1 MRIILLLAFFIIPL
15 TFFGQETK
23 EVEGEFTYISEDA
36 YESVASA
43 KRKALERAQADI
55 LRKAFGESIY
65 QNNYTLVEN
74 GDGHSSIQFVSSGG
88 SEVRGEWL
96 ETIDDPIYDINYK
109 DGFLVVKVAI
119 KGLVRQ
125 VIAAGV
131 SFSAKILRNGTEDK
145 FESDNFKSD
154 DDFYISFQSS
164 SDGFV
169 AVYLIDDDGIAN
181 CLLPYKNQTEGIYNI
196 HSNKRYV
203 FFSPESV
210 SEMERNNVD
219 EYFFT
224 CSKQQEINQFYIIFS
239 PCIFSKAIDNTI
251 SSELPRQ
258 LNVREFENWLANCR
272 KKDINM
278 KVEIKT
284 VRITRR

>member
-210 SEMERNNVD
+210 SEMERSNVD